1 MAKRVLGIFIL
12 AAALGCG
19 TSGGPS
25 DSGSSEFGRE
35 SGSSDPGLRGGGGT
49 SGSMAS
55 AAGLGTI
62 YFDFDQSI
70 LRGDAREMLRRN
82 AEFMGSNGDVRI
94 EIQGNC
100 DERGSDEYNLALG
113 MRRAEAAKRYLMDL
127 GVNASRLG
135 TISYGEENPVVRGHN
150 ESAWAKN
157 RRGDF
162 VTR

>member
-1 MAKRVLGIFIL
+1 MAKRALGILIL
-12 AAALGCG
+12 AAALGCAG
-19 TSGGPS
+19 TGS
-25 DSGSSEFGRE
+25 DPGSSEFGRE
-35 SGSSDPGLRGGGGT
+35 PGSRDPGLQGGGGT
-49 SGSMAS
+49 SGSTAS

-82 AEFMGSNGDVRI
+82 AEFMGSNGDVRV

-113 MRRAEAAKRYLMDL
+113 QRRAEAAKRYLMDL
-127 GVNASRLG
+127 GIDAARMG

-150 ESAWAKN
+150 ESAWARN

>member
-1 MAKRVLGIFIL
+1 MAKRALGILIL

-19 TSGGPS
+19 TTGGGSGP
-25 DSGSSEFGRE
+25 GSSEFGRE
-35 SGSSDPGLRGGGGT
+35 SGSRDPGLTGSGGT
-49 SGSMAS
+49 SGSTAS

-62 YFDFDQSI
+62 YFDFDQSV
-70 LRGDAREMLRRN
+70 LRGDAREVLRRN
-82 AEFMGSNGDVRI
+82 AEFMGSNGEVRV

-127 GVNASRLG
+127 GISSSRMG
-135 TISYGEENPVVRGHN
+135 TISYGEENPVVRGHG
-150 ESAWAKN
+150 ESAWARN